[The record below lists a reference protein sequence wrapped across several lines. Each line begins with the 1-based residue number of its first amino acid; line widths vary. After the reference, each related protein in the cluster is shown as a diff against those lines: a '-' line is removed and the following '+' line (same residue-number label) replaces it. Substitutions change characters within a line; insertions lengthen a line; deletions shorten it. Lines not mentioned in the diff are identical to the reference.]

1 VRDGD
6 ARVSRPSRLTVVVSA
21 PSFKQLMRGGGPR
34 FLRDAFGP
42 PVAFY
47 AGFKLDGLVLGVAFA
62 SAWTLVAYTWERR
75 HGRPGV
81 AARIGLAIAIVQAI
95 VGLVSRSAI
104 GYFAPPVI
112 ANAIY
117 GLAFV
122 ISVAIRRPLAAVFAV
137 EMYPIPA
144 ELRVTREFRR
154 TFSLISLAWGVYLLG
169 RSILR
174 MFVLTHYSVDVYV
187 AVNVATATP
196 LTLALM
202 MCRSGTAC
210 ALSVTPDA
218 ANGTGDAGP
227 GGFPLPVSRWR
238 PRADPPHAHPPPA
251 CADPAGPRAR
261 GASTAA
267 GTGCP

>member
-1 VRDGD
+1 M
-6 ARVSRPSRLTVVVSA
+6 ST
-21 PSFKQLMRGGGPR
+21 PSFRLLLLGGGPR

-42 PVAFY
+42 PIVFY
-47 AGFKLDGLVLGVAFA
+47 VGWKLHGLVLGVALA

-95 VGLVSRSAI
+95 VGLATQSAI

-112 ANAIY
+112 ANAVY

-122 ISVAIRRPLAAVFAV
+122 LSVVIGRPLAGVFAV
-137 EMYPIPA
+137 EMYPVPA
-144 ELRVTREFRR
+144 EIRGRPEFRR
-154 TFSLISLAWGVYLLG
+154 AFGGISLVWGFYLLG

-174 MFVLTHYSVDVYV
+174 WFVLTHYSVDVYV

-202 MCRSGTAC
+202 GWSFWYGLRALRST
-210 ALSVTPDA
+210 
-218 ANGTGDAGP
+218 
-227 GGFPLPVSRWR
+227 
-238 PRADPPHAHPPPA
+238 
-251 CADPAGPRAR
+251 
-261 GASTAA
+261 
-267 GTGCP
+267 